1 VVALAV
7 VLLLVATGV
16 GGSVYAR
23 RHRARTLRQ
32 LSQLIGQVVSV
43 SVASEGKGFSAE
55 TLDGTLVSVDA
66 GHLVVR
72 PKFDPVPP
80 RFERMVR
87 EGSGLRVPLLD
98 VLDVTSGGTSIR
110 VR

>member
-23 RHRARTLRQ
+23 RHRARTLRR
-32 LSQLIGQVVSV
+32 LSQLVGQVVSV
-43 SVASEGKGFSAE
+43 SAGSEGEGFSAE
-55 TLDGTLVSVDA
+55 TLDGTLVGVDVD
-66 GHLVVR
+66 HLLVR

-80 RFERMVR
+80 RFERMER
-87 EGSGLRVPLLD
+87 EGGCLKVPLLE
-98 VLDVTSGGTSIR
+98 VLDVTSGGMSIR